1 MASAKDIDI
10 YETKDYGWNKR
21 PSGISK
27 KEWTQNKLMHYENSS
42 AAAKTFKFNAEQNK
56 IAQDFNAKES
66 KLARDWQ
73 ERMSNTSHQREVK
86 DLKAAGLNPVLS
98 ANNGA
103 QSYTTSAASIAGAS
117 GKADSDASAIAMYG
131 SGYLSSQ
138 ATKYSANQNASAMRY
153 SANMAYQAAATSAWA
168 QVEAAKIHER
178 ASNYSAD
185 AAERAAKYGIDNSK
199 SGSMWG
205 IVDSWINKGFSGEGL
220 PGKIVAGMKDIIGD
234 MSIDDFK
241 KDNSKP
247 LSISN
252 LDTQGMYKLAAVYM
266 KIRDYL
272 PWTMSGISAYK
283 KATLVLEAFG
293 FNVGRN
299 RKGESRSKSSGQ
311 W

>member
-1 MASAKDIDI
+1 MSAKDIDI
-10 YETKDYGWNKR
+10 YETKNYGFKSK
-21 PSGISK
+21 PVGLSK
-27 KEWTQNKLMHYENSS
+27 KEWSQDKYMHFENSL

-56 IAQDFNAKES
+56 IAQDFNKAEAKA
-66 KLARDWQ
+66 ARDWQ
-73 ERMSNTSHQREVK
+73 TQMSNTSHQREVK

-138 ATKYSANQNASAMRY
+138 AQRYSANQSAAAMRY

-168 QVEAAKIHER
+168 QVESAKIHER

-185 AAERAAKYGIDNSK
+185 AAERAAKYGVDNNK

-205 IVDSWINKGFSGEGL
+205 IVDSWINKAFSGQGL
-220 PGKIVAGMKDIIGD
+220 PGKIVSGVKDIIGD
-234 MSIDDFK
+234 MSINDFK

-247 LSISN
+247 LSITN
-252 LDTQGMYKLAAVYM
+252 LDTQGVYKLAAVYM
-266 KIRDYL
+266 QIRDYL
-272 PWTMSGISAYK
+272 PWTFSGISAYK

-299 RKGESRSKSSGQ
+299 RKGESRSKSYGQ